1 MNQEHFK
8 NLHHAYLIEGERE
21 ISISTLIDIL
31 KSKGIETTGG
41 SDFYQIALDTLKIED
56 ARNLKETSQEK
67 AFSNSKNAKKIFIIS
82 TNNILH
88 EAQNTL
94 LKLFEEPIED
104 THYFVIMPDT
114 GMLLKTFIS
123 RFYLI
128 KKVGSDLDEKEAER
142 FMKMSYLGRLDFI
155 KKILDEEEGTRSS
168 AVSFLNSLE
177 KSLAKEPFDVTLLH
191 HIFKVREF
199 LRMPGS
205 SAKMLLES
213 VALRTPVLK

>member
-1 MNQEHFK
+1 MSPDHFK

-21 ISISTLIDIL
+21 ASLGALLKIL
-31 KSKGIETTGG
+31 EGKGIKTTGG
-41 SDFYQIALDTLKIED
+41 GDFYQISIETLKIED
-56 ARNLKETSQEK
+56 ARNLKDARQEK
-67 AFSNSKNAKKIFIIS
+67 AFGGGKNVKKIFIIS

-104 THYFVIMPDT
+104 THYFLIIPDA
-114 GMLLKTFIS
+114 GALLKTFIS
-123 RFYLI
+123 RFYFI
-128 KKVGSDLDEKEAER
+128 KKGSSEVDEKEAMK

-155 KKILDEEEGTRSS
+155 KKILDEEEGARAS
-168 AVSFLNSLE
+168 ALSFLNTLE
-177 KSLAKEPFDVTLLH
+177 ATLSKQDLDVKLLH

-213 VALRTPVLK
+213 VALATPVLK